1 MLLNCGLLYDLKIP
15 LTYVGKYLYESCAE
29 MCRYIDLIKGQRF
42 QAIFDYTILG
52 QELLEDEV

>member
-15 LTYVGKYLYESCAE
+15 LTYVGKYESCAE

-42 QAIFDYTILG
+42 EAIFDYTILG